1 MDNNQKKLSLQ
12 FLAVIATS
20 KLAEKAAEMFKRDN
34 MPLQYRFNAEGTAS
48 SEIMDMLGFGIVDKC
63 MLLSI
68 VPKQFSKAMLKQLH
82 TELKLDT
89 VNSGIAF
96 TVPINGV
103 NNLIIRMMTHVVD
116 ECESVLEKRSENSMA
131 EEKHVL
137 IAAVV
142 NRGFSGDVME
152 AAKSVGARGGTVIHS
167 RHIATEEATSFWGL
181 SVQEEKEIVLIIA
194 EKDDKINIMSAITE
208 RCGRNSEA
216 CGIVTSMPI
225 DSVMGI

>member
-1 MDNNQKKLSLQ
+1 MENNQKKISLQ

-20 KLAEKAAEMFKRDN
+20 KLAEKAAEMFKKDN

-48 SEIMDMLGFGIVDKC
+48 SEIMDMLGFGSVDKC

-68 VPKQFSKAMLKQLH
+68 VPKHFSKAMLKQLH

-89 VNSGIAF
+89 INSGIAF

-103 NNLIIRMMTHVVD
+103 NNLIVRMMNHVVSESEFAVD
-116 ECESVLEKRSENSMA
+116 ERSENSMT

-167 RHIATEEATSFWGL
+167 RHIATEEVTSFWGL
-181 SVQEEKEIVLIIA
+181 GVQEEKEIVLIIA
-194 EKDDKINIMSAITE
+194 EKDNRINIMSAISE

-216 CGIVTSMPI
+216 DGIVTSMPI